1 MDKILIDSFT
11 RFKFLGNPK
20 FSPNGK
26 RFLFEA
32 TKCNLEKNSY
42 ETSLYSI
49 EKGLTK
55 KLTTNSGSGFK
66 FLNDDEIIFKD
77 DREKDEKKT
86 SPSSK
91 FYKLNLTG
99 GEAEKIMEFDRNL
112 SIVDIYENK
121 IVFLENYS
129 KAWGNYSDANDEE
142 KKKIEKQVEEDKDYE
157 IFDEI
162 PFWGNGIGFTNKK
175 RSRLAI
181 YDMNTKKFTYLTDGL
196 SDVFEANLDK
206 NSGNLVFTAITF
218 ENKAPLTNQI
228 FMVNL
233 MDASVKEITP
243 IENMSYAFTHI
254 FGDNII
260 TMGTDMKSHGIN
272 ENGDFMIFNP
282 ESKKILKRIHTDLSG
297 WSSVGSDVRYTGGS
311 TATVDGD
318 YFYFTSTI
326 KYACELFRLDKDLN
340 LEQLTMTNGSID
352 SIDVCDGKIYS
363 IALIDQEL
371 QEVYEIKNGELNS
384 LTKMNTEL
392 EGKYVAK
399 PNLIEWNANGYDYT
413 GFVLLPENFDKNKKY
428 PAVFEIHG
436 GPKTVFG
443 TVFYHELQYLAN
455 EGYIVFFTNPR
466 GSDGYGNE
474 FMDIFGHY
482 GEWDYEDLMHFADL
496 VMEKYPQIDKDNVF
510 VTGGSYGGFM
520 TNWIIGHTD
529 RFKRAC
535 SQRSIANWIS
545 MWGTTDIGYY
555 FATDQTDGDVWDKVG
570 FEKMWN
576 QSPLKYADK
585 VTTPTLF
592 IHSNEDYRCY
602 HVEGIQMYTALKVHG
617 IESRLVLFKG
627 ENHELSR
634 SGLPKHRIRRLQE
647 IRDWF
652 K

>member
-11 RFKFLGNPK
+11 KFKFLGNPK

-49 EKGLTK
+49 ENGVTK
-55 KLTTNSGSGFK
+55 KLTTNSGSGYVF
-66 FLNDDEIIFKD
+66 FNDDEIIFKD
-77 DREKDEKKT
+77 DREKDDKKT
-86 SPSSK
+86 APNSK

-99 GEAEKIMEFDRNL
+99 GEAEKILEFDRNL
-112 SIVDIYENK
+112 SVVDIYENK
-121 IVFLENYS
+121 IIFLENYS
-129 KAWGNYSDANDEE
+129 KAWENYSEANDDE
-142 KKKIEKQVEEDKDYE
+142 KKKIEKQAEENKDYE
-157 IFDEI
+157 VLDEI
-162 PFWGNGIGFTNKK
+162 PFWVNGNGFTAKK

-181 YDMNTKKFTYLTDGL
+181 YDIDSKIFTYITDELTDVL
-196 SDVFEANLDK
+196 EVNPDK
-206 NSGNLVFTAITF
+206 NLGKLVFTAISY
-218 ENKAPLTNQI
+218 ESKAPLTNKI
-228 FMVNL
+228 FMLNL
-233 MDASVKEITP
+233 SDFSQEEITP
-243 IENMSYAFTHI
+243 IENMSYAFTFI
-254 FGDNII
+254 FGDNVI

-272 ENGDFMIFNP
+272 ENGDFIIFNP
-282 ESKKILKRIHTDLSG
+282 KSKEILKRIHTDLSG
-297 WSSVGSDVRYTGGS
+297 WSSVGSDARYTEGS

-340 LEQLTMTNGSID
+340 QEQLTRTNGSID

-371 QEVYEIKNGELNS
+371 QEVYEIKSGELNC

-399 PNLIEWNANGYDYT
+399 PNLVEWNANGYNYT
-413 GFVLLPENFDKNKKY
+413 GFVLLPEHFDKNKKY

-436 GPKTVFG
+436 GPKTVYG

-496 VMEKYPQIDKDNVF
+496 VMEKYPQIDKQNVF

-585 VTTPTLF
+585 VKTPTLF

-647 IRDWF
+647 IRNWF